1 MKLIILVPQH
11 CLSFYL
17 VLNEIFRAEVCDFL
31 HGLYKQGIT
40 AIGLSVLK
48 KRFQKAFTING
59 QGR

>member
-11 CLSFYL
+11 CISFYL

-48 KRFQKAFTING
+48 KRF
-59 QGR
+59 